1 MAINAYT
8 GLMGSGKS
16 FEVVTS
22 VILPALM
29 NGRRVVTNIDGINS
43 QLIREY
49 LVDVKKADL
58 AKIGVLVAVTN
69 EDVCKDGFFP
79 DETNPDALSLVL
91 PGDLVAVDECWQF
104 WGNEH
109 KISDK
114 HMRFFRMHRHYTD
127 PVSGVTCDLALMIQ
141 DLGTL
146 NRKIKAVVELTS
158 RTVKLKTVG
167 APTSYR
173 IELYEGNK
181 TTKQAKIDTFVK
193 KYDKDIF
200 PLYKSYASG
209 SGNEKAMDKR
219 QNILTNPRIWWT
231 AALCLVVMLAAGW
244 NAWKFF
250 HPKDKALESSAVSA
264 AVQVDA
270 AGQAVVIG
278 SAVPVQ
284 APQNDF
290 SESYRYAGRYKAN
303 GEAWV
308 VMVDSQGRLR
318 VESPSVFH
326 GAGISS
332 VGTVDD
338 KKVTSFSGS
347 QAANSSILPVAA
359 GPTK

>member
-29 NGRRVVTNIDGINS
+29 HGRRVVTNIDGINAE
-43 QLIREY
+43 LIREY
-49 LVDVKKADL
+49 LVNVKKADP
-58 AKIGVLVAVTN
+58 AKIGVLVSVAN

-79 DETNPDALSLVL
+79 DETNPDAPSVVL

-109 KISDK
+109 KIPDK

-127 PVSGVTCDLALMIQ
+127 QSTGVTCDLALMIQ

-231 AALCLVVMLAAGW
+231 AAVCLVVIVAAGW

-250 HPKDKALESSAVSA
+250 HPKDKALEA
-264 AVQVDA
+264 AVVAAAAQPGA
-270 AGQAVVIG
+270 AGAPGAAAVVPIK
-278 SAVPVQ
+278 P
-284 APQNDF
+284 PQNDF

-308 VMVDSQGRLR
+308 VMVDAQGRLR

-326 GAGISS
+326 GAGIAS
-332 VGTVDD
+332 VGMVDD
-338 KKVTSFSGS
+338 KKVTSFSGG